1 MSSKNQAILRTFSA
15 QSFSYSWARLNF
27 EDFPK
32 SSKLSQKIKKRHG
45 IVKSLARET
54 LSAYNNSRLV
64 NKVREW
70 SILFRIGFDGW
81 TFIMIQYFNYY
92 FLTCLCYVHMY
103 NNIKLKP
110 IVTLNSSAVPAA
122 MRGETGKEAFLPGFW
137 EIQCTLVIVN
147 SVLSQIL
154 FTNERCL
161 LFSM

>member
-1 MSSKNQAILRTFSA
+1 MSSKNQAILRRFSA

-70 SILFRIGFDGW
+70 SILFTIWFDGW
-81 TFIMIQYFNYY
+81 TFIIIYNFNQN
-92 FLTCLCYVHMY
+92 FLTCSSSVHMY

-110 IVTLNSSAVPAA
+110 IISLNLIAVPLAT
-122 MRGETGKEAFLPGFW
+122 MRGETNKEAVLPGFC
-137 EIQCTLVIVN
+137 ENSGEGKLVIWPPLQP
-147 SVLSQIL
+147 S
-154 FTNERCL
+154 
-161 LFSM
+161 

>member
-1 MSSKNQAILRTFSA
+1 MRTFST

-27 EDFPK
+27 GDFPK

-81 TFIMIQYFNYY
+81 TFIIIYYFNYN
-92 FLTCLCYVHMY
+92 FLTCSSSVHTCT
-103 NNIKLKP
+103 I
-110 IVTLNSSAVPAA
+110 ISSWNPLSLLTAVPAA
-122 MRGETGKEAFLPGFW
+122 MRGETGKEAVLPGFC
-137 EIQCTLVIVN
+137 EIVVGGKLVMWPP
-147 SVLSQIL
+147 L
-154 FTNERCL
+154 
-161 LFSM
+161 